1 MVLFLLAAARALAYS
16 IRASLVRAGIGL
28 IALADYV
35 SSSCFKSL
43 GRISSFFSF

>member
-28 IALADYV
+28 IYKYIFIL
-35 SSSCFKSL
+35 
-43 GRISSFFSF
+43 I